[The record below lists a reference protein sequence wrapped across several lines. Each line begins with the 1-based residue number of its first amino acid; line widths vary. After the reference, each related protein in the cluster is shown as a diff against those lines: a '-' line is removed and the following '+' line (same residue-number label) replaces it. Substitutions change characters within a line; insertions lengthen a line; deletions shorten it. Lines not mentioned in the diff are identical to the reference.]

1 MKPEFISVFF
11 TDYGHRGGVSF
22 HNIRELKDNFVHE
35 PTFIKELRFVM
46 PNSNKKLEAIQRRL
60 MEGDVELFA
69 RVDQIV
75 PRGYPDVDEII
86 VTFWKAVEDEQLG
99 SKLHRLKHIC

>member
-1 MKPEFISVFF
+1 MQ
-11 TDYGHRGGVSF
+11 
-22 HNIRELKDNFVHE
+22 E
-35 PTFIKELRFVM
+35 PIFIKELRFVM
-46 PNSNKKLEAIQRRL
+46 PSSNKKLDAFQRSL